1 MTNRAGILVAVG
13 ATVAG
18 LVSAVPASATADTG
32 APRAPQLKW
41 TDCATEDY
49 PTLQCATVRSPLDHD
64 RPSGRQ
70 VTLALSRIPHTA
82 KTSQGP
88 LLVNPGGPGGSGLSM
103 AGFVAS
109 SLPSKV
115 AAAYDVIGFDPAGW
129 ARAARL

>member
-18 LVSAVPASATADTG
+18 LVSAAPAPVSAAPSAAG
-32 APRAPQLKW
+32 AGVNAPPAQQLTW

-49 PTLQCATVRSPLDHD
+49 PALQCATVRAPLDHD

-88 LLVNPGGPGGSGLSM
+88 LLVNPGGPRRQRPLDGRFRGL
-103 AGFVAS
+103 
-109 SLPSKV
+109 
-115 AAAYDVIGFDPAGW
+115 
-129 ARAARL
+129 RAAGEGRREL